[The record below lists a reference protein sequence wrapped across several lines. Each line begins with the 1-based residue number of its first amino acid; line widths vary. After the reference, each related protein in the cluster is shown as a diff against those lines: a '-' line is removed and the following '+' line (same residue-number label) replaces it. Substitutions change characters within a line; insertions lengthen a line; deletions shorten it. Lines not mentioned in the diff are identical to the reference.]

1 MVPLIIMQNI
11 DAMHQESNVAETLIH
26 TCMHF
31 EKKTENNPKARRD
44 VVEIYDDQHKF

>member
-31 EKKTENNPKARRD
+31 EKKNREQSKSTKGCSRD
-44 VVEIYDDQHKF
+44 L